1 MRNGE
6 GKAGGQV
13 AWRTTLLL
21 GDQDLKLSSVMR
33 SFKRSLEL
41 EIATACEIFAGW
53 KAERG
58 WLTFL

>member
-1 MRNGE
+1 M
-6 GKAGGQV
+6 

-21 GDQDLKLSSVMR
+21 GDQVLKLSSVMR